1 LPEQDIDDGLNDPQV
16 LRALNKDLA
25 KRRESWLNKFK
36 LNQQPSAQQ
45 SQSVAQFPS
54 AGVQP
59 PAAQVPILP
68 PSCPRPFK
76 VQESK
81 TAELVCTFLLQKTIP
96 HNFTKALA
104 VQGFFA
110 EYYLLSQY
118 SNRTPLFEAFA
129 TLSTSNETIFNN
141 TCQSV
146 LEKLLPTVRNMII
159 AAEKYAVALEQA
171 ELKETELA
179 ILEEENAKERAKKG
193 KSQGKKKKKKNK
205 KTRKHTV

>member
-1 LPEQDIDDGLNDPQV
+1 LPEQDIDDGRNDPQV

-36 LNQQPSAQQ
+36 LNQQLSVQQ

-96 HNFTKALA
+96 HNFTKALGVLRRDIPKFYDSSYDSPMLEILPFMQDLPWSGESIEQKRPIGRLA
-104 VQGFFA
+104 RRRKW
-110 EYYLLSQY
+110 EY
-118 SNRTPLFEAFA
+118 
-129 TLSTSNETIFNN
+129 
-141 TCQSV
+141 
-146 LEKLLPTVRNMII
+146 
-159 AAEKYAVALEQA
+159 
-171 ELKETELA
+171 
-179 ILEEENAKERAKKG
+179 ENF
-193 KSQGKKKKKKNK
+193 
-205 KTRKHTV
+205 